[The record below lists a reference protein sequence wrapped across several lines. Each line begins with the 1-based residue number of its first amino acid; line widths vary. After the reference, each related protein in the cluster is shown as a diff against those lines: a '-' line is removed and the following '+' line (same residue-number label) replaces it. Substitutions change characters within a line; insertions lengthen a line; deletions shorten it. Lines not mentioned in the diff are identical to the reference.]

1 MSVVLLCE
9 VCVSGLYG
17 IRGVYEC
24 CVGMC
29 GVYECCVGMR
39 GVFE

>member
-1 MSVVLLCE
+1 MVCVSVVL
-9 VCVSGLYG
+9 VCVVCESGM
-17 IRGVYEC
+17 C
-24 CVGMC
+24 GMC